1 MSPADVYP
9 LLGETV
15 TMHCKLDRNKVSA
28 DSNASDLV
36 FTPGDNIK
44 SHKSGSRSWSA
55 PGVQTVIDADTL
67 RLTLTGVTRDDG
79 GTVYCKLKE
88 NETRTHIVGG
98 TITPGGTV
106 YS

>member
-1 MSPADVYP
+1 MSPPDVYP
-9 LLGETV
+9 LLGETI
-15 TMHCKLDRNKVSA
+15 MMDCKLDRNKVSA
-28 DSNASDLV
+28 DANASDLV

-44 SHKSGSRSWSA
+44 SHTSGSRDWFA

-67 RLTLTGVTRDDG
+67 RLTLTEVTRDDEG
-79 GTVYCKLKE
+79 SVYCKLKE
-88 NETRTHIVGG
+88 NEHHTHIVGG